1 MINYTPLFLLFQLLN
16 FEKFGKPITA
26 LLIIFICSILIIVV
40 YFIFLKKRISH
51 KSPLEKSIIKNS
63 DKKSAEPYSTSGIAS
78 EVITEIL
85 VKLDAFEKNR
95 DYLDKDLCLPKLA
108 STFKTNT
115 SYLSKTINCHKG
127 KSFTTYVNHLR
138 IDYIVAQL
146 KEDSIYRKYTI
157 KALSEISG
165 FNSTQQF
172 SDAFNERTGFRPSL
186 FTNEIAKMET

>member
-16 FEKFGKPITA
+16 FGKFGKLTTA
-26 LLIIFICSILIIVV
+26 LLIILICSILITVV
-40 YFIFLKKRISH
+40 YFVFLKKQILP
-51 KSPLEKSIIKNS
+51 KPPFEKSVIKSS
-63 DKKSAEPYSTSGIAS
+63 DKKSVGLNSASGIVS

-85 VKLDAFEKNR
+85 AKLDAFEKNR
-95 DYLDKDLCLPKLA
+95 DYLNKDLCLPKLA

-127 KSFTTYVNHLR
+127 KSFTIYVNHLR

-165 FNSTQQF
+165 FNSAQQF
-172 SDAFNERTGFRPSL
+172 SDAFYERTELRPSY
-186 FTNEIAKMET
+186 FISEITKMQA